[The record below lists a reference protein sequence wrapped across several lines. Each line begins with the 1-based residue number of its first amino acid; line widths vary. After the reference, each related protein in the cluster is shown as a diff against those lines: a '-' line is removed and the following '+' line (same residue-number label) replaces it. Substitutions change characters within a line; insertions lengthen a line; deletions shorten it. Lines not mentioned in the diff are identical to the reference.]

1 MPGLT
6 LDEIFA
12 EADVIRE
19 RMRREHPG
27 EPRVTEARY
36 DHATS
41 RVLVELSNG
50 CLFGFPVWMVPG
62 TSRATPDELERIEL
76 EPFGEA
82 VLWTEINA
90 DMHVTGLMLS
100 TLNVKTWAA
109 KYMGSITSPAKAEA
123 ARENGKKG
131 GRPRKR
137 PGAQG

>member
-1 MPGLT
+1 MASLT
-6 LDEIFA
+6 LEEIEA
-12 EADVIRE
+12 EIDVINE
-19 RMRREHPG
+19 RMRSEHPG
-27 EPRVTEARY
+27 EPRVVAARY
-36 DHATS
+36 DPATS

-62 TSRATPDELERIEL
+62 TSRATPDELGRIEL

-82 VLWTEINA
+82 VIWSDINA
-90 DMHVTGLMLS
+90 DVHVTGLMLS
-100 TLNVKTWAA
+100 VLNVKTWAA

-137 PGAQG
+137 ATGE

>member
-1 MPGLT
+1 VASLT
-6 LDEIFA
+6 LEEIEA
-12 EADVIRE
+12 EIDVIEE

-27 EPRVTEARY
+27 EPRVTGAHY
-36 DHATS
+36 DQATA
-41 RVLVELSNG
+41 RVLVEFSNG

-62 TSRATPDELERIEL
+62 TSRATPQELKQIQL

-82 VLWTEINA
+82 VIWEDLNA
-90 DMHVTGLMLS
+90 DANVLGMLMRAFHL
-100 TLNVKTWAA
+100 KTQAA

-137 PGAQG
+137 VNGD